1 MAKKYFTRY
10 FIETPNAVGNR
21 KNIETGKILGWKFNF
36 GTNEISLYDHKQ
48 GLWADCYIKSESP
61 ELAEVNSKNF
71 VENVLNLIDFST
83 SSASNFPLFI
93 SIYDAT
99 ENLANRFFKQIFY
112 VSLPERNVTQID
124 KEIFEEV
131 FNKFNKYQDARI
143 TRAISWLR
151 KGYLEQ
157 GSIDKF
163 VAFWIGLESINELL
177 CNFFKISE
185 EDRKIK
191 CNKCGNEISSIS
203 SAGVKK
209 LFIDTLNIEIRKF
222 EEIRGARGKLLHGGG
237 PIDNNF
243 AEKIK
248 EYIPVV
254 KKALIK
260 GIGMLLQLDNE
271 IIEKI
276 IGQKSRLYNETIRLV
291 IKAKLVNFN
300 LPDLSEFGKQPKIDL
315 EKKRL

>member
-1 MAKKYFTRY
+1 
-10 FIETPNAVGNR
+10 
-21 KNIETGKILGWKFNF
+21 
-36 GTNEISLYDHKQ
+36 
-48 GLWADCYIKSESP
+48 
-61 ELAEVNSKNF
+61 
-71 VENVLNLIDFST
+71 
-83 SSASNFPLFI
+83 
-93 SIYDAT
+93 
-99 ENLANRFFKQIFY
+99 
-112 VSLPERNVTQID
+112 VSLPERNVIQID

-203 SAGVKK
+203 SLEVKK
-209 LFIDTLNIEIRKF
+209 LFIDTLNIKIRKF

-271 IIEKI
+271 IIEK
-276 IGQKSRLYNETIRLV
+276 
-291 IKAKLVNFN
+291 
-300 LPDLSEFGKQPKIDL
+300 
-315 EKKRL
+315 